1 MDKLALNTLSNM
13 LRILILILICAP
25 QFLWSQS
32 FKNEADL
39 IKHANANFKDGS
51 FIQALPLF
59 SQLVSLHPK
68 NTDYNFKFGTCI
80 LYSGVDKETAIKH
93 IEFSTKKSVN
103 DVRAYYYLGLA
114 KHLNYD
120 FKEAKIAYS
129 SFLDKADEKTREK
142 FNAQRQIEMCSNGEG
157 LLSSITDLV
166 VLEKKQ
172 VSENDFFRYYDLN
185 EIGGKVIAKPEALIT
200 KNDKKKGLKG
210 VVHFDKSSEYI
221 FYSSYGNNGDQL
233 DLYRVKPLAAAKFSK
248 PEKLVGEVNTSF
260 DEDFAFM
267 HSDGETLYFASEGH
281 TSMGGF
287 DVFRA
292 RYDVNSD
299 QYIQVK
305 NLDFAVNTPDD
316 DLFYL
321 VDSTKTM
328 AYFASGRSSA
338 LNNLHIYKVRV
349 DAVPVN
355 LVIIQGD
362 FISRIDE
369 KQKSTKIS
377 IIDELSGRYVGE
389 FYTNSSTGN
398 YTIPFERAG
407 TYKFE
412 VEAENSLLIH
422 EGIVEI
428 PSFDVPVALR
438 QELVLSKEGGTERL
452 QIRNFFDEILNEDI
466 ASLTQDILRRKA
478 GLEVN
483 ADEMTAVL
491 ETQIQEKEEL
501 LDTSRPLSDAGA
513 IAGFSENPT
522 IAEIVAEMK
531 EQSAAYK
538 SESENLKQRTKE
550 AYAEAKINQA
560 LASEKLAE
568 GKALIAS
575 ADLSD
580 SDGYIEKIKEGNLLL
595 VESKSLRMA
604 SHSLL
609 EVVKAVDAYST
620 QLDERAAS
628 INQNAEKVESSTDFD
643 EVLGLLK
650 DEKERERSIS
660 KEDSSGPEVVI
671 TQAAYFTVNE
681 LENLDARINLLRE
694 EKADLE
700 RKLRVRKNRL
710 ESTTELTEVERF
722 NTAILADSNALR
734 AVKKDLEN
742 ESAKMEALAYS
753 VENYALQRDYIKNI
767 TTESHDFQG
776 EPLVF
781 SASEIEAEI
790 AASEVNVQ
798 ETSLLIAEKQ
808 EYIAAATDELNNSVD
823 LSTIQSKAGS
833 LPNGLEL
840 TEVKVIQSD
849 YKAQLADL
857 YDLENVKAHN
867 IREEAIKETYASELS
882 SSQKAIDEVLAN
894 TELTP
899 EERTFLET
907 ERKSTAVALSQVEF
921 NETLPPAISTEEVEA
936 VISQYAANEY
946 EELAITQT
954 ELSSLE
960 ELSAEND
967 FTQTAKQVLVNV
979 LEETNGQIALSE
991 NAEEIITLS
1000 RKVNTIKQEITELNS
1015 RGYETT
1021 LLNTVYEKEVSSNP
1035 ERELE
1040 ITEDYRKV
1048 IEQKI
1053 MQLEEQNKTAS
1064 IVVKSKNLNLKKNLV
1079 KQLTLTSGA
1088 LSNLKAQ
1095 AALVESGETAQSE
1108 TETDVLENSS
1118 SEKLDTETTE
1128 GRVDESE
1135 ENLTTAETE
1144 VVSAAQATARKAIAE
1159 KLAPSYES
1167 RISGISENSALSA
1180 LQMNEEMLNANQ
1192 EFISSIENAATEKET
1207 ELNAIK
1213 RKSRKGTIQDE
1224 ISVLED
1230 VKNNLLAENETF
1242 ETRIAELKAVGTEEN
1257 TLVENRVSENSE
1269 EVTEELSELD
1279 SSKENTITE
1288 NGETENSTTEEQEG
1302 EAAIDSKTTADS
1314 ENIVANRDND
1324 TAEEE
1329 QESAIASKTTAD
1341 SENIVANE
1349 DNGTA
1354 EEEQESAI
1362 ANRASADSENIAA
1375 NEDNGTAEEEQES
1388 AIASRASADSENI
1401 AANEDNGTTE
1411 EEQESAIV
1419 SRASADSENIAANRD
1434 NDTAEEERTTST
1446 ELKGETTGLIAEE
1459 AELSS
1464 EKSNDSNENSLE
1476 KTTVLANTDSGLTKE
1491 QIKTEVKTLP
1501 AIVTNSF
1508 YENAVTAE
1516 VIDIDELTYSE
1527 PYEDLIE
1534 NNLELNSKIKKQAQI
1549 AGLTQDIERLKAQ
1562 ETTSEK
1568 EEEKLTKRIVKFEKK
1583 RAKLEVKNLPYVLET
1598 AQSTYAEELERVDA
1612 EITSA
1617 EFQTSKSAPLMD
1629 QIQKMRASAEVYSED
1644 AEFSREMAEKSS
1656 KRDLV
1661 KKEVLYKEAT
1671 AKQLAASENLK
1682 KIDWL
1687 VSNSAALAE
1696 LSPETLA
1703 LMMADEGLAEE
1714 VSSKN
1719 NEAIEN
1725 TIPLDYAGK
1734 VLLLENSIAEAT
1746 DLEKSWNISSEELN
1760 RIKRSDAFID
1770 YEGKAEQLSYNI
1782 QELDRIQGEIE
1793 SVQLKAEELENQ
1805 ALEVE
1810 NTIELTETESEKEVI
1825 RTELKRLR
1833 TSAQVEY
1840 ANASKLEEDK
1850 KNLMTSSEELR
1861 LELLAL
1867 QNSMNPTMLLALED
1881 TFDFSGSEDVESVYF
1896 RSLDLSSVE
1905 NQSLFSRIK
1914 DVYSETRP
1922 IPVEVKLPTGLVYK
1936 VQIGAFRKAIS
1947 QTLYNDFAPVSGE
1960 ELANGITRYTVGV
1973 FAGEILANDAKKEVR
1988 NLGFSDAF
1996 VVAYLNGERIP
2007 LQESR
2012 NYRASE
2018 ALAAQNTT
2026 STLEEIETSG
2036 VEEASKATEE
2046 ITDTSSEE
2054 ALPNASIKSE
2064 ATSSTEAKEEIQT
2077 SGSEA
2082 ASKATEEITD
2092 TSSEEALPN
2101 ASIKSEATSS
2111 TEAKKQTFNPI
2122 ESADDYYEKFPDAAE
2137 ANQIEVLSGLF
2148 FTVQIGVYSK
2158 PVPSKEI
2165 FNIAPLNSESLA
2177 NNNIRYSTGIY
2188 NNLQEAARRKEQV
2201 KNLGIEDAF
2210 VTAYYNGKRIGISA
2224 AKEKFI
2230 ESGIEVTEVSNQL
2243 ADERLKSSQDNTS
2256 DARPLGNKEYVIY
2269 IGTFKDEVPANIAK
2283 AILLLEESRGIVQE
2297 KVGDEVAFFTRSVK
2311 SEETAKIIQQEF
2323 ESYEVFSTEI
2333 RELSD

>member
-790 AASEVNVQ
+790 AASEVSVQ

-1401 AANEDNGTTE
+1401 AANEDNGTT
-1411 EEQESAIV
+1411 
-1419 SRASADSENIAANRD
+1419 
-1434 NDTAEEERTTST
+1434 EEERTTST

-2064 ATSSTEAKEEIQT
+2064 ATSSTEAK
-2077 SGSEA
+2077 
-2082 ASKATEEITD
+2082 
-2092 TSSEEALPN
+2092 
-2101 ASIKSEATSS
+2101 
-2111 TEAKKQTFNPI
+2111 KQTFNPI

>member
-32 FKNEADL
+32 FKNEAD
-39 IKHANANFKDGS
+39 

-710 ESTTELTEVERF
+710 ESTTELMEVERF
-722 NTAILADSNALR
+722 NTAILADSNALS

-1341 SENIVANE
+1341 SENIVAN
-1349 DNGTA
+1349 
-1354 EEEQESAI
+1354 
-1362 ANRASADSENIAA
+1362 R
-1375 NEDNGTAEEEQES
+1375 
-1388 AIASRASADSENI
+1388 
-1401 AANEDNGTTE
+1401 DNGTTE

-1617 EFQTSKSAPLMD
+1617 ESQTSKSAPLMD

-2064 ATSSTEAKEEIQT
+2064 ATSSTEAK
-2077 SGSEA
+2077 
-2082 ASKATEEITD
+2082 
-2092 TSSEEALPN
+2092 
-2101 ASIKSEATSS
+2101 
-2111 TEAKKQTFNPI
+2111 KQTFNPI

>member
-32 FKNEADL
+32 FKNELDL
-39 IKHANANFKDGS
+39 IKHANENFKDGS

-59 SQLVSLHPK
+59 SQLVSLHPR

-80 LYSGVDKETAIKH
+80 LYSGVDKETAIRH
-93 IEFSTKKSVN
+93 LEFSTNKSVG
-103 DVRAYYYLGLA
+103 DARAYYYLGLA

-120 FKEAKIAYS
+120 FREAKIAYS
-129 SFLDKADEKTREK
+129 SFLDKADEKTRDK

-185 EIGGKVIAKPEALIT
+185 GIGGKIIAKPEALIT

-210 VVHFDKSSEYI
+210 VVHFDNSSDYI

-233 DLYRVKPLAAAKFSK
+233 DLYRVKPLADAKFST
-248 PEKLVGEVNTSF
+248 PEKLAGEVTTPF
-260 DEDFAFM
+260 AEDFAFM

-292 RYDVNSD
+292 RYDINSD
-299 QYIQVK
+299 RYIQVK

-349 DAVPVN
+349 DAVPIN

-369 KQKSTKIS
+369 THKSTKIS
-377 IIDELSGRYVGE
+377 IVDELSGRYMGE
-389 FYTNSSTGN
+389 FYTNSSNGN

-407 TYKFE
+407 IYKFE
-412 VEAENSLLIH
+412 VEVENSLLIH

-428 PSFDVPVALR
+428 PSFDVPVVLR
-438 QELVLSKEGGTERL
+438 QELVLSKEGGAERL
-452 QIRNFFDEILNEDI
+452 QIRNFFDEILDEDI

-483 ADEMTAVL
+483 SDEMTAFL
-491 ETQIQEKEEL
+491 ETQIQEKEKF
-501 LDTSRPLSDAGA
+501 LDTSRPLSDAVV
-513 IAGFSENPT
+513 IAGFSEKT
-522 IAEIVAEMK
+522 ALAEIVADMK
-531 EQSAAYK
+531 EESAAYK

-575 ADLSD
+575 ADLSL
-580 SDGYIEKIKEGNLLL
+580 SDVYLERIKEGNLLL
-595 VESKSLRMA
+595 VESKNLRMA

-609 EVVKAVDAYST
+609 EVVKAVDIYST
-620 QLDERAAS
+620 QLDKRAAS
-628 INQNAEKVESSTDFD
+628 INENAEKIQSSADFD
-643 EVLGLLK
+643 EVVGLLK

-660 KEDSSGPEVVI
+660 IEDGSGPEVVI
-671 TQAAYFTVNE
+671 TQAVDFTTNE
-681 LENLDARINLLRE
+681 LESLVGRINVLRKE
-694 EKADLE
+694 EAAAEISLSGKKAALQATAKKSEIENLEMDIAAASNELFKLKDDLD
-700 RKLRVRKNRL
+700 R
-710 ESTTELTEVERF
+710 ESNKAE
-722 NTAILADSNALR
+722 ILS
-734 AVKKDLEN
+734 
-742 ESAKMEALAYS
+742 YS
-753 VENYALQRDYIKNI
+753 VENYVLKLDFLQNIKS
-767 TTESHDFQG
+767 ESHEFQG

-790 AASEVNVQ
+790 AASEVIVK

-808 EYIAAATDELNNSVD
+808 EYIAAATDELNNSID
-823 LSTIQSKAGS
+823 LSKIQSKAGS
-833 LPNGLEL
+833 LSNGLEL
-840 TEVKVIQSD
+840 TDVTVIQSD
-849 YKAQLADL
+849 YKAQLAEL
-857 YDLENVKAHN
+857 YDLENAMAQN
-867 IREEAIKETYASELS
+867 IREEAIKEMYASELS

-907 ERKSTAVALSQVEF
+907 ERKSTTEALSQIEF
-921 NETLPPAISTEEVEA
+921 NETLSPAISAGEVEA
-936 VISQYAANEY
+936 VISQYSDNEY
-946 EELAITQT
+946 EELAITET

-967 FTQTAKQVLVNV
+967 FTQTAKQALINV
-979 LEETNGQIALSE
+979 LEETNGEIAFSE

-1000 RKVNTIKQEITELNS
+1000 RKVNTIKQGITELNS
-1015 RGYETT
+1015 RGYDTT

-1035 ERELE
+1035 ERKLE
-1040 ITEDYRKV
+1040 ITEDYKKV

-1064 IVVKSKNLNLKKNLV
+1064 IVVKSRNLNLKKNLV

-1088 LSNLKAQ
+1088 LLNLKAQ
-1095 AALVESGETAQSE
+1095 AALAESGKTAQSE

-1118 SEKLDTETTE
+1118 SEELDTETTE
-1128 GRVDESE
+1128 DRVDESE
-1135 ENLTTAETE
+1135 ENLTTTETE
-1144 VVSAAQATARKAIAE
+1144 VVTAAQPSARKATAD

-1207 ELNAIK
+1207 ELNATK
-1213 RKSRKGTIQDE
+1213 RKARKGTIQDE

-1269 EVTEELSELD
+1269 EVTEELSGLD
-1279 SSKENTITE
+1279 SSEENTVTG
-1288 NGETENSTTEEQEG
+1288 NGATENSTTEEQEG
-1302 EAAIDSKTTADS
+1302 ET
-1314 ENIVANRDND
+1314 
-1324 TAEEE
+1324 
-1329 QESAIASKTTAD
+1329 AIAS
-1341 SENIVANE
+1341 S
-1349 DNGTA
+1349 
-1354 EEEQESAI
+1354 
-1362 ANRASADSENIAA
+1362 ASAGSENIAT
-1375 NEDNGTAEEEQES
+1375 NEDNDTKEEEGGTS
-1388 AIASRASADSENI
+1388 A
-1401 AANEDNGTTE
+1401 
-1411 EEQESAIV
+1411 
-1419 SRASADSENIAANRD
+1419 
-1434 NDTAEEERTTST
+1434 
-1446 ELKGETTGLIAEE
+1446 ELTGEIKGLVTEE
-1459 AELSS
+1459 AELRSG
-1464 EKSNDSNENSLE
+1464 KSNDSNENSLE
-1476 KTTVLANTDSGLTKE
+1476 KTTLLANTDSRLTKE

-1501 AIVTNSF
+1501 AAVTNSF
-1508 YENAVTAE
+1508 YENAINAE
-1516 VIDIDELTYSE
+1516 IIKSDELTYSE

-1534 NNLELNSKIKKQAQI
+1534 NNPEINSKLKKQAQI
-1549 AGLTQDIERLKAQ
+1549 EGLIQDIERLKVQA
-1562 ETTSEK
+1562 TTSEK
-1568 EEEKLTKRIVKFEKK
+1568 EEEKLAKRLAKLEKK
-1583 RAKLEVKNLPYVLET
+1583 RAKMEVKDLPYILET
-1598 AQSTYAEELERVDA
+1598 AQSNYAAELEKVAA
-1612 EITSA
+1612 EIISNEAQISNST
-1617 EFQTSKSAPLMD
+1617 PLL
-1629 QIQKMRASAEVYSED
+1629 QLIQKIRAAAEVYNED
-1644 AEFSREMAEKSS
+1644 ADIYNELAERSS
-1656 KRDLV
+1656 KKDIL
-1661 KKEVLYKEAT
+1661 KKEELYKESI

-1682 KIDWL
+1682 KVDWL
-1687 VSNSAALAE
+1687 VSNSALLAE
-1696 LSPETLA
+1696 LSPETLS
-1703 LMMADEGLAEE
+1703 LMMEDQGLAEE
-1714 VSSKN
+1714 ISAKN
-1719 NEAIEN
+1719 NEIPEN
-1725 TIPLDYAGK
+1725 TFKLEFADK
-1734 VLLLENSIAEAT
+1734 VLLLEDGIADVEK
-1746 DLEKSWNISSEELN
+1746 LEKNWDLTPEELGQV
-1760 RIKRSDAFID
+1760 KGTDAYLD
-1770 YEGKAEQLSYNI
+1770 YEEKTKQLSSNVT
-1782 QELDRIQGEIE
+1782 ELVKIQGDLQATQLIAKSLEERAIEI
-1793 SVQLKAEELENQ
+1793 
-1805 ALEVE
+1805 E
-1810 NTIELTETESEKEVI
+1810 NTIELAETDSEKEVS
-1825 RTELKRLR
+1825 RTEVKRLR
-1833 TSAQVEY
+1833 AAAQVEY
-1840 ANASKLEEDK
+1840 ASAAKLEGNKEE
-1850 KNLMTSSEELR
+1850 LMISSEVLKSG
-1861 LELLAL
+1861 LLAL
-1867 QNSMNPTMLLALED
+1867 QYTMNPATLLAAVEE
-1881 TFDFSGSEDVESVYF
+1881 TPDFSGNEYTENVYS
-1896 RSLDLSSVE
+1896 RSLDLSSAV
-1905 NQSLFSRIK
+1905 NQTVFSK
-1914 DVYSETRP
+1914 TKNVYSETRP
-1922 IPVEVKLPTGLVYK
+1922 IPVGVRLPEGLVYK
-1936 VQIGAFRKAIS
+1936 VQVGAFRKAIS

-1973 FAGEILANDAKKEVR
+1973 FAEEILANEAKKEVR

-1996 VVAYLNGERIP
+1996 VVAYLNGVRIS
-2007 LQESR
+2007 LRESR
-2012 NYRASE
+2012 NYRTSE
-2018 ALAAQNTT
+2018 AQNTT
-2026 STLEEIETSG
+2026 STSEENQTLGIET
-2036 VEEASKATEE
+2036 ASKATEKATN
-2046 ITDTSSEE
+2046 ISPEE
-2054 ALPNASIKSE
+2054 ALSNVSSKSE
-2064 ATSSTEAKEEIQT
+2064 TTSNTEV
-2077 SGSEA
+2077 
-2082 ASKATEEITD
+2082 TEE
-2092 TSSEEALPN
+2092 
-2101 ASIKSEATSS
+2101 
-2111 TEAKKQTFNPI
+2111 TFNPI

-2158 PVPSKEI
+2158 PVPSSEI
-2165 FNIAPLNSESLA
+2165 YNIAPLNSESLA
-2177 NNNIRYSTGIY
+2177 NNKIRYSTGIY
-2188 NNLQEAARRKEQV
+2188 TNLQEAARRKEQV
-2201 KNLGIEDAF
+2201 KNLGIGDAF

-2297 KVGDEVAFFTRSVK
+2297 KVGGEVAFFTRSVK

-2333 RELSD
+2333 RELSN

>member
-1 MDKLALNTLSNM
+1 M
-13 LRILILILICAP
+13 
-25 QFLWSQS
+25 
-32 FKNEADL
+32 
-39 IKHANANFKDGS
+39 
-51 FIQALPLF
+51 
-59 SQLVSLHPK
+59 
-68 NTDYNFKFGTCI
+68 
-80 LYSGVDKETAIKH
+80 
-93 IEFSTKKSVN
+93 
-103 DVRAYYYLGLA
+103 
-114 KHLNYD
+114 
-120 FKEAKIAYS
+120 
-129 SFLDKADEKTREK
+129 
-142 FNAQRQIEMCSNGEG
+142 
-157 LLSSITDLV
+157 
-166 VLEKKQ
+166 
-172 VSENDFFRYYDLN
+172 
-185 EIGGKVIAKPEALIT
+185 
-200 KNDKKKGLKG
+200 
-210 VVHFDKSSEYI
+210 
-221 FYSSYGNNGDQL
+221 
-233 DLYRVKPLAAAKFSK
+233 
-248 PEKLVGEVNTSF
+248 
-260 DEDFAFM
+260 
-267 HSDGETLYFASEGH
+267 
-281 TSMGGF
+281 
-287 DVFRA
+287 
-292 RYDVNSD
+292 
-299 QYIQVK
+299 
-305 NLDFAVNTPDD
+305 
-316 DLFYL
+316 
-321 VDSTKTM
+321 
-328 AYFASGRSSA
+328 
-338 LNNLHIYKVRV
+338 
-349 DAVPVN
+349 
-355 LVIIQGD
+355 
-362 FISRIDE
+362 
-369 KQKSTKIS
+369 
-377 IIDELSGRYVGE
+377 
-389 FYTNSSTGN
+389 
-398 YTIPFERAG
+398 
-407 TYKFE
+407 
-412 VEAENSLLIH
+412 
-422 EGIVEI
+422 
-428 PSFDVPVALR
+428 
-438 QELVLSKEGGTERL
+438 
-452 QIRNFFDEILNEDI
+452 
-466 ASLTQDILRRKA
+466 
-478 GLEVN
+478 
-483 ADEMTAVL
+483 
-491 ETQIQEKEEL
+491 
-501 LDTSRPLSDAGA
+501 
-513 IAGFSENPT
+513 
-522 IAEIVAEMK
+522 
-531 EQSAAYK
+531 
-538 SESENLKQRTKE
+538 
-550 AYAEAKINQA
+550 
-560 LASEKLAE
+560 
-568 GKALIAS
+568 
-575 ADLSD
+575 
-580 SDGYIEKIKEGNLLL
+580 
-595 VESKSLRMA
+595 
-604 SHSLL
+604 
-609 EVVKAVDAYST
+609 
-620 QLDERAAS
+620 
-628 INQNAEKVESSTDFD
+628 
-643 EVLGLLK
+643 
-650 DEKERERSIS
+650 
-660 KEDSSGPEVVI
+660 
-671 TQAAYFTVNE
+671 
-681 LENLDARINLLRE
+681 
-694 EKADLE
+694 
-700 RKLRVRKNRL
+700 
-710 ESTTELTEVERF
+710 
-722 NTAILADSNALR
+722 
-734 AVKKDLEN
+734 
-742 ESAKMEALAYS
+742 
-753 VENYALQRDYIKNI
+753 
-767 TTESHDFQG
+767 
-776 EPLVF
+776 
-781 SASEIEAEI
+781 
-790 AASEVNVQ
+790 
-798 ETSLLIAEKQ
+798 
-808 EYIAAATDELNNSVD
+808 
-823 LSTIQSKAGS
+823 
-833 LPNGLEL
+833 PNGLEL

-857 YDLENVKAHN
+857 YDLENVKAQN

-907 ERKSTAVALSQVEF
+907 ERKSTTVALSQVEF

-979 LEETNGQIALSE
+979 LEETNGQITLSE

-1108 TETDVLENSS
+1108 TETDVVENSS

-1128 GRVDESE
+1128 GRVNESE

-1242 ETRIAELKAVGTEEN
+1242 VTRIAELKAVGTEES

-1269 EVTEELSELD
+1269 ELTEELSELD

-1329 QESAIASKTTAD
+1329 QESAIVTRASTD
-1341 SENIVANE
+1341 SENIAANR

-1354 EEEQESAI
+1354 EEEQESAV
-1362 ANRASADSENIAA
+1362 ATRASADSEN
-1375 NEDNGTAEEEQES
+1375 
-1388 AIASRASADSENI
+1388 
-1401 AANEDNGTTE
+1401 
-1411 EEQESAIV
+1411 V
-1419 SRASADSENIAANRD
+1419 VANRD
-1434 NDTAEEERTTST
+1434 NDAAEEEVTTST

-1476 KTTVLANTDSGLTKE
+1476 KTTLLANTDSRLTKE

-1501 AIVTNSF
+1501 AAVTNSF
-1508 YENAVTAE
+1508 YENAINAE
-1516 VIDIDELTYSE
+1516 IIKSDELTYSE

-1534 NNLELNSKIKKQAQI
+1534 NNPEINSKLKKQAQLE
-1549 AGLTQDIERLKAQ
+1549 GLIQDIEGLKVQA
-1562 ETTSEK
+1562 TTSEK
-1568 EEEKLTKRIVKFEKK
+1568 EEEKLAKRLAKLEKK
-1583 RAKLEVKNLPYVLET
+1583 RAKMEVKDLPYILET
-1598 AQSTYAEELERVDA
+1598 AQSNYAVELEKVAA
-1612 EITSA
+1612 EIISNEAQISNST
-1617 EFQTSKSAPLMD
+1617 PLL
-1629 QIQKMRASAEVYSED
+1629 QLIQKIRAAAEVYNED
-1644 AEFSREMAEKSS
+1644 ADIYNELAERSS
-1656 KRDLV
+1656 KKDIL
-1661 KKEVLYKEAT
+1661 KKEELYKESI

-1682 KIDWL
+1682 KVDWL
-1687 VSNSAALAE
+1687 VSNSALLAE
-1696 LSPETLA
+1696 LSQETLS
-1703 LMMADEGLAEE
+1703 LMMEDQGLAEE
-1714 VSSKN
+1714 ISAKN
-1719 NEAIEN
+1719 NEIPEN
-1725 TIPLDYAGK
+1725 TFKLEFADK

-1746 DLEKSWNISSEELN
+1746 DLEKSWNISPEELN

-1805 ALEVE
+1805 VLEVE

-1850 KNLMTSSEELR
+1850 RNLMTSSEELR

-1867 QNSMNPTMLLALED
+1867 QNSINPTMLLALED

-1973 FAGEILANDAKKEVR
+1973 FAREILANDAKKEVR

-1996 VVAYLNGERIP
+1996 VVAYLNGVRIS

-2012 NYRASE
+2012 NYKTSE

-2026 STLEEIETSG
+2026 SPLEEIETSG

-2046 ITDTSSEE
+2046 TTNISPEE

-2064 ATSSTEAKEEIQT
+2064 ATSSTEAKEE
-2077 SGSEA
+2077 
-2082 ASKATEEITD
+2082 
-2092 TSSEEALPN
+2092 
-2101 ASIKSEATSS
+2101 
-2111 TEAKKQTFNPI
+2111 TFNPI

-2243 ADERLKSSQDNTS
+2243 EDERLKSSQENTS

-2311 SEETAKIIQQEF
+2311 TEETAKIIQQQF

>member
-1 MDKLALNTLSNM
+1 MDKLALNILSKM
-13 LRILILILICAP
+13 LRILILILICTP

-32 FKNEADL
+32 FKNESDL
-39 IKHANANFKDGS
+39 IKHANEKFKDGS

-59 SQLVSLHPK
+59 SQLVSLHPR

-80 LYSGVDKETAIKH
+80 LYSGVDKETAIRH
-93 IEFSTKKSVN
+93 LEFSTKKSVG
-103 DVRAYYYLGLA
+103 DARAYYYLGLA

-120 FKEAKIAYS
+120 FREAKIAYS
-129 SFLDKADEKTREK
+129 SFLGKADEKTREK

-185 EIGGKVIAKPEALIT
+185 EIGGKIIAKPEALIT

-210 VVHFDKSSEYI
+210 VVHFDKSSDYI

-248 PEKLVGEVNTSF
+248 PEKLRGEVNTSF
-260 DEDFAFM
+260 NEDFAFM
-267 HSDGETLYFASEGH
+267 HSDGVTLYFASEGH

-299 QYIQVK
+299 QYVQVK

-362 FISRIDE
+362 FISRLDE

-377 IIDELSGRYVGE
+377 IVDELSGRYMGE

-428 PSFDVPVALR
+428 PSFDAPVALR
-438 QELVLSKEGGTERL
+438 QELILSKEGGTERL
-452 QIRNFFDEILNEDI
+452 QIRNFFDEILDEDI

-491 ETQIQEKEEL
+491 ETQIQEKEVSEEVI
-501 LDTSRPLSDAGA
+501 DTSRPLSEARTL
-513 IAGFSENPT
+513 AGFSETLT
-522 IAEIVAEMK
+522 IAEIAADMK
-531 EQSAAYK
+531 EQSAVYK

-550 AYAEAKINQA
+550 AYAEAKINLA

-568 GKALIAS
+568 GKALMAS
-575 ADLSD
+575 ADESD
-580 SDGYIEKIKEGNLLL
+580 SYNYIRKIKEGNLLL
-595 VESKSLRMA
+595 VESKNLRVK
-604 SHSLL
+604 SRSLL
-609 EVVKAVDAYST
+609 EVIKAVYAYSAE
-620 QLDERAAS
+620 LDERAAS
-628 INQNAEKVESSTDFD
+628 INQNAKRVESSSDFD
-643 EVLGLLK
+643 EVVGLLK
-650 DEKERERSIS
+650 EAKERERSTS
-660 KEDSSGPEVVI
+660 EDDSSDPEVVI
-671 TQAAYFTVNE
+671 TQAADFTTKE
-681 LENLDARINLLRE
+681 LENLVGRISVLRE
-694 EKADLE
+694 EEASLE
-700 RKLRVRKNRL
+700 RKLSGRKRIL
-710 ESTTELTEVERF
+710 EATNKKAEIENLEIEI
-722 NTAILADSNALR
+722 TAMSNDLVL
-734 AVKKDLEN
+734 VKDDLDK
-742 ESAKMEALAYS
+742 ESAKVEMLSYS
-753 VENYALQRDYIKNI
+753 VGNYALQRDYIKNI
-767 TTESHDFQG
+767 ATESHEFQG

-790 AASEVNVQ
+790 AAAEVNLQ
-798 ETSLLIAEKQ
+798 ETSLLITEKQ

-833 LPNGLEL
+833 LSNGLKL
-840 TEVKVIQSD
+840 TEVTVIQSE
-849 YKAQLADL
+849 YKAQRANL
-857 YDLENVKAHN
+857 YDLENVKAQN
-867 IREEAIKETYASELS
+867 IREEAIKETYASQLA
-882 SSQKAIDEVLAN
+882 SSQKAIDEVLVN

-899 EERTFLET
+899 QERTFLET
-907 ERKSTAVALSQVEF
+907 ERKSTTEALSQVEF
-921 NETLPPAISTEEVEA
+921 NETTTPAISEEEVEY
-936 VISQYAANEY
+936 VISQYAAKEY
-946 EELAITQT
+946 KELAITET
-954 ELSSLE
+954 ELNSLE
-960 ELSAEND
+960 QLSAEND
-967 FTQTAKQVLVNV
+967 FTQTAKQALENV
-979 LEETNGQIALSE
+979 LEETNGQIVLSK
-991 NAEEIITLS
+991 NADEIITLS
-1000 RKVNTIKQEITELNS
+1000 RKVNTIKQGITELNS

-1021 LLNTVYEKEVSSNP
+1021 LLNTVYEKEVRSNP
-1035 ERELE
+1035 EREQE
-1040 ITEDYRKV
+1040 ITEDYKDV

-1053 MQLEEQNKTAS
+1053 RQLEEQNKTAS
-1064 IVVKSKNLNLKKNLV
+1064 IAVKSKNLNLKKDLV
-1079 KQLTLTSGA
+1079 RQLKRTSGA

-1095 AALVESGETAQSE
+1095 AALAGGEITQSE
-1108 TETDVLENSS
+1108 TETDVVENLS

-1128 GRVDESE
+1128 VRAYEPE
-1135 ENLTTAETE
+1135 ENFTTAETE
-1144 VVSAAQATARKAIAE
+1144 VLTAAKGTARKAIAE
-1159 KLAPSYES
+1159 ELAPTYES

-1180 LQMNEEMLNANQ
+1180 LQSNKEMLNANQ

-1207 ELNAIK
+1207 ELIAAK
-1213 RKSRKGTIQDE
+1213 RKSRKGSIKDE

-1230 VKNNLLAENETF
+1230 VKNNLVAENETI
-1242 ETRIAELKAVGTEEN
+1242 ETRIAELNALETEEN

-1269 EVTEELSELD
+1269 EVTEELSEQD
-1279 SSKENTITE
+1279 SSKENTTTE
-1288 NGETENSTTEEQEG
+1288 NGATENSTTEEQEAG
-1302 EAAIDSKTTADS
+1302 IDPKTTVDS
-1314 ENIVANRDND
+1314 ED
-1324 TAEEE
+1324 
-1329 QESAIASKTTAD
+1329 IAAKG
-1341 SENIVANE
+1341 

-1354 EEEQESAI
+1354 EEEQEAAI
-1362 ANRASADSENIAA
+1362 ASRASVASVDSENIAA
-1375 NEDNGTAEEEQES
+1375 NEVSGTKEQEATIASRAAADSENIATNGDNGTAEEEQET
-1388 AIASRASADSENI
+1388 AS
-1401 AANEDNGTTE
+1401 T
-1411 EEQESAIV
+1411 
-1419 SRASADSENIAANRD
+1419 
-1434 NDTAEEERTTST
+1434 
-1446 ELKGETTGLIAEE
+1446 
-1459 AELSS
+1459 
-1464 EKSNDSNENSLE
+1464 ENSLE
-1476 KTTVLANTDSGLTKE
+1476 KTNVLADKDSGLTKE

-1501 AIVTNSF
+1501 ATVTNAF

-1516 VIDIDELTYSE
+1516 VIAVDELTYSE

-1534 NNLELNSKIKKQAQI
+1534 NNPELNSKIKNQAQI
-1549 AGLTQDIERLKAQ
+1549 VGLTKDIENLKIQ

-1583 RAKLEVKNLPYVLET
+1583 RAKMEVKNLPYVLET
-1598 AQSTYAEELERVDA
+1598 AQSTYAEELQRVNA
-1612 EITSA
+1612 EITS
-1617 EFQTSKSAPLMD
+1617 EESQISKSAPLMEL
-1629 QIQKMRASAEVYSED
+1629 IQKMRASAEVYTEA
-1644 AEFSREMAEKSS
+1644 AEASKELAEKSS
-1656 KRDLV
+1656 KKDLV
-1661 KKEVLYKEAT
+1661 KKEALYKEAT

-1687 VSNSAALAE
+1687 VYNSATLAE

-1719 NEAIEN
+1719 NGVAEN

-1734 VLLLENSIAEAT
+1734 VLLLENSIAQVA
-1746 DLEKSWNISSEELN
+1746 DLEKSWNLSPEELN
-1760 RIKRSDAFID
+1760 RVKRSDAFID
-1770 YEGKAEQLSYNI
+1770 YEGKTEQLSFNVK
-1782 QELDRIQGEIE
+1782 ELGRMQGEIE
-1793 SVQLKAEELENQ
+1793 SVQLQSKELEEQ
-1805 ALEVE
+1805 ILEME
-1810 NTIELTETESEKEVI
+1810 NIIEVTETESEKEVI
-1825 RTELKRLR
+1825 RIELKRLR
-1833 TSAQVEY
+1833 ASAQVEY
-1840 ANASKLEEDK
+1840 ANASQLEDDK
-1850 KNLMTSSEELR
+1850 QNLMTSSEELR
-1861 LELLAL
+1861 VELFAL
-1867 QNSMNPTMLLALED
+1867 QNSMNPTTLLALEE
-1881 TFDFSGSEDVESVYF
+1881 TLDFSGSEDVESVYF
-1896 RSLDLSSVE
+1896 RSLDLSSAA
-1905 NQSLFSRIK
+1905 NQSLFSKIK
-1914 DVYSETRP
+1914 NVYSETRP
-1922 IPVEVKLPTGLVYK
+1922 IPVEVKLPKGVVYK

-1947 QTLYNDFAPVSGE
+1947 QSLYNDFAPVSGE
-1960 ELANGITRYTVGV
+1960 ELTNGITRYTVGV
-1973 FAGEILANDAKKEVR
+1973 FTGEVLANDAKKEVR

-1996 VVAYLNGERIP
+1996 VVAYLNGERIS
-2007 LQESR
+2007 LGESR
-2012 NYRASE
+2012 NYRNSE
-2018 ALAAQNTT
+2018 ALASENATSNSEEVQASERDTVTKSTEETATT
-2026 STLEEIETSG
+2026 SP
-2036 VEEASKATEE
+2036 
-2046 ITDTSSEE
+2046 EE
-2054 ALPNASIKSE
+2054 ALPNASSKSE
-2064 ATSSTEAKEEIQT
+2064 TTSNTEAKEE
-2077 SGSEA
+2077 
-2082 ASKATEEITD
+2082 
-2092 TSSEEALPN
+2092 
-2101 ASIKSEATSS
+2101 
-2111 TEAKKQTFNPI
+2111 TFNPT

-2201 KNLGIEDAF
+2201 KNLGIGDAF
-2210 VTAYYNGKRIGISA
+2210 VTAYYNGKRIGVSA
-2224 AKEKFI
+2224 AKEKFL

-2243 ADERLKSSQDNTS
+2243 ANERLKNNQENTS
-2256 DARPLGNKEYVIY
+2256 EARPLENMEYVIY

-2283 AILLLEESRGIVQE
+2283 AIILLEESRGIVQE

-2311 SEETAKIIQQEF
+2311 SEEIAKIIQQEF

-2333 RELSD
+2333 REVKE